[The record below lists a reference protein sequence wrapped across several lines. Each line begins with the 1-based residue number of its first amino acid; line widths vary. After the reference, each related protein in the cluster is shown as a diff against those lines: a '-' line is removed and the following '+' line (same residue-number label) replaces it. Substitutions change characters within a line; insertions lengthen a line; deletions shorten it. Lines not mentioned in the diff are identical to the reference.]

1 MFIIEDRLLDKSEDQ
16 VKCLLNY
23 PVIKLINNENGFVEY
38 INRKIYEDVLCFKD
52 VVEQI
57 LKEEDINSV
66 VNLMTEYTISFNKN
80 NIISIPIEFSQF
92 IELYNINYINSYNYD
107 FNEEKEIK
115 LRDIFDELIDYKT
128 FIGNMVKIQ
137 LAMMLDNN
145 EEIGINNYDLINMI
159 YNIEIYEDQAF
170 YLEEDGLVICLSSY
184 EMGSNIRKILEFK
197 IMYEDAKYYF
207 SDYFLRGVISES
219 TTTL

>member
-145 EEIGINNYDLINMI
+145 EEIGISNYDLINMI

>member
-145 EEIGINNYDLINMI
+145 EELEISNYDLINMI
-159 YNIEIYEDQAF
+159 YNVEIYDDQVF
-170 YLEEDGLVICLSSY
+170 YLEDDGLVICISSY
-184 EMGSNIRKILEFK
+184 EMGSNSRSILEFK
-197 IMYEDAKYYF
+197 IMYEDAMYYF